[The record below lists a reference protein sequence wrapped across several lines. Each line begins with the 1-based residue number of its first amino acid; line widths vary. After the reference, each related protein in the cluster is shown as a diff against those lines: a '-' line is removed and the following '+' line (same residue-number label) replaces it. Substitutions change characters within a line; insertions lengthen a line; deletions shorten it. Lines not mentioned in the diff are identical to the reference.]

1 VCRSTLVLSV
11 LLLGSC
17 EGGTPRATCPPS
29 AELTSG
35 LYLSGGD
42 GRWQGGPGQPHPHDN
57 HQPKTLRLDRE
68 AGRAQITYRRD
79 GQEVVEVW
87 RLVERESPDSGTD

>member
-1 VCRSTLVLSV
+1 VGRSTLVLSV

-17 EGGTPRATCPPS
+17 EGAMPPGRCPPT

-35 LYLSGGD
+35 LYVSNGD
-42 GRWQGGPGQPHPHDN
+42 GRWQGGSGQPHPHDN
-57 HQPKTLRLDRE
+57 RQPKTLRLDRE
-68 AGRAQITYRRD
+68 AGRAQISYRRD

-87 RLVERESPDSGTD
+87 RLVERESRDTGTD